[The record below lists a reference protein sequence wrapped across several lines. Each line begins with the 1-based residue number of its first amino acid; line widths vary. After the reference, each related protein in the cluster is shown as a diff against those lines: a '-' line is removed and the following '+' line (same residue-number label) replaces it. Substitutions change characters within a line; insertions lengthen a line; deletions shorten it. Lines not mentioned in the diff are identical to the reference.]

1 MFLNESRRF
10 TFHWNCFFPP
20 SIASHWA
27 DTSVL
32 SISAR
37 FSRLKNIKEL
47 QQETEQ
53 DLVQA
58 SRAQWSYG
66 YEIQHFLCKAF
77 SEEWQCQAPT
87 IPHYFHRCL
96 EWARPGCSAH
106 IRGHS
111 LQSILR
117 GDRSRTGGEEQDRRR
132 TGVIVSHCPGVT
144 GTNGL
149 KIELR
154 KWQVLILSCKHKHIR
169 VGLRPR

>member
-1 MFLNESRRF
+1 MFLNESRSF
-10 TFHWNCFFPP
+10 TFHWNGFFPP

-87 IPHYFHRCL
+87 IPHYFHQSL
-96 EWARPGCSAH
+96 EWARPGSSAH

-117 GDRSRTGGEEQDRRR
+117 GDRSRTGGEEQDR
-132 TGVIVSHCPGVT
+132 SHC
-144 GTNGL
+144 
-149 KIELR
+149 ES
-154 KWQVLILSCKHKHIR
+154 LSRRHGNKRIKDWIA
-169 VGLRPR
+169 